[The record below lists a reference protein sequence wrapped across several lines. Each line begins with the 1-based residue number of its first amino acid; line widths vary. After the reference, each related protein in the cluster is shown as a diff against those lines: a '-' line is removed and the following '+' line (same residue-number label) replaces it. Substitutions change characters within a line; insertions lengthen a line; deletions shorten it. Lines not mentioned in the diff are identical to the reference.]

1 MITGITKIPYL
12 INKHGARE
20 IIAITQSIPKLKTSP
35 KIPSSLAI
43 KTKKIPCREIVL
55 IN

>member
-20 IIAITQSIPKLKTSP
+20 IIAITQEYTIVENVSKDPQQ
-35 KIPSSLAI
+35 SSY
-43 KTKKIPCREIVL
+43 KNKKNPL
-55 IN
+55 S